1 MGAGR
6 PMQPLTAQQELYI
19 RMLARGE
26 ERKDIYREVF
36 KVDIDTAD
44 KKTVNAID
52 QKCHKWR
59 KRPDFD
65 AVWKSEVRKIMY
77 KTTGKALK
85 VINRQLEQ
93 TDVPWLQNK
102 AANDLL
108 AFGKLQLFA
117 DEDKTV
123 TVKIEG
129 APEIGSP
136 DGEE

>member
-1 MGAGR
+1 MS
-6 PMQPLTAQQELYI
+6 
-19 RMLARGE
+19 ARGE
-26 ERKDIYREVF
+26 DWRDILKEVF
-36 KVDIDTAD
+36 DLDYDTAD
-44 KKTVNAID
+44 PKKINAAK
-52 QKCHKWR
+52 QTAHRWR

-65 AVWKSEVRKIMY
+65 EIWKDEIKKIMY

-85 VINRQLEQ
+85 VINRQLDNE
-93 TDVPWLQNK
+93 DVPWLQNK